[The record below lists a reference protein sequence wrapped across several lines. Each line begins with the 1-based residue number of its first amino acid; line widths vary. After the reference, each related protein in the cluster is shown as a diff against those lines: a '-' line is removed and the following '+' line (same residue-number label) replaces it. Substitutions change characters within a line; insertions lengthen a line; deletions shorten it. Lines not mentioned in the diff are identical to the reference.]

1 METYCESYRQY
12 VKKLRDLNNQP
23 ILISCIV
30 HGLVHLCTALERML
44 EGYTRRKVGEL
55 MTKTTEESLKYFRNE
70 LDVTRVQHHCM
81 MLESLTMSLN
91 IFEAMRRF
99 TKEPHAVRDQLVAH

>member
-1 METYCESYRQY
+1 METYCESYNQY

-23 ILISCIV
+23 ILINCIV
-30 HGLVHLCTALERML
+30 QGLVHLCTELERML

-70 LDVTRVQHHCM
+70 LDVTRVQHHC
-81 MLESLTMSLN
+81 
-91 IFEAMRRF
+91 IFSN
-99 TKEPHAVRDQLVAH
+99 HL